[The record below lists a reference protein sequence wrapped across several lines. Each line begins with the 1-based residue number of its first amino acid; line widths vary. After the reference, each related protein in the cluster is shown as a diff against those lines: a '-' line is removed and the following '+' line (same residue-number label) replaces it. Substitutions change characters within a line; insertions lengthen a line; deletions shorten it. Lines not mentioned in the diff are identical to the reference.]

1 MRYLKM
7 TKNSN
12 YSFSAK
18 WPPELAA
25 DGFTII
31 PNVLIRNKGKLG
43 ITDQE
48 FAIII
53 SLALFKWDKRN
64 PYPAVSTLCDY
75 IGKGD
80 TAVRNSLRSLED
92 KRLIDRIPRNN
103 QTNEYDFNPLTEKL
117 KSYAQP
123 IRKPR
128 PPSPK
133 VNRGTYQNTATEED
147 EANKN
152 KRRRPRGYSGKPE
165 PIGQIIHK
173 RLNYEQ

>member
-1 MRYLKM
+1 M
-7 TKNSN
+7 TTNSN
-12 YSFSAK
+12 YNFSAK

-80 TAVRNSLRSLED
+80 TAVRNGLRSLEG

-103 QTNEYDFNPLTEKL
+103 QTNEYDFSPLTEKL
-117 KSYAQP
+117 KSYTQP
-123 IRKPR
+123 TKKQE
-128 PPSPK
+128 PSAHK
-133 VNRGTYQNTATEED
+133 IDRVTYQNIATEED
-147 EANKN
+147 EANKD
-152 KRRRPRGYSGKPE
+152 KRRKRIEHSGKPTS
-165 PIGQIIHK
+165 IGNILSK
-173 RLNYEQ
+173 RYPP